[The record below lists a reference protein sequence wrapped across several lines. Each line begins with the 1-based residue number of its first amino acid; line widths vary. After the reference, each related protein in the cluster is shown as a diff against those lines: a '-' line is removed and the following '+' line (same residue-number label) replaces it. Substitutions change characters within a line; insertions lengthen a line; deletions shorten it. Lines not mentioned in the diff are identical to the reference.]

1 MTPLGW
7 GLLAVG
13 AAAAGVDWWAV
24 WSSSPRARAAE
35 RIAKPA
41 VLAALLGVAALG
53 SPARPAVE
61 PWLLLALGASLAGD
75 VLLLPPGRLVPG
87 LVAFLVGHLAYV
99 VAFWQL
105 AGEGAWLLLG
115 TAGAAAL
122 VATVGRRLVRAAGRQ
137 GMGGPVAAYLAAITL
152 MAVAATRTG
161 EPAAVAGAWL
171 FVASDSMLGWGQF
184 VGTAPGGRGGAGLRL
199 GVIVTY
205 HVAQALLVV
214 ALLAA

>member
-7 GLLAVG
+7 GLLAAG
-13 AAAAGVDWWAV
+13 AAAAAVDWWAV
-24 WSSSPRARAAE
+24 WSASRRARAVE
-35 RIAKPA
+35 RVAKPA
-41 VLAALLGVAALG
+41 VLAALLGVAAMG
-53 SPARPAVE
+53 SPTKPSVE
-61 PWLLLALGASLAGD
+61 PGLLLALGASLAGD
-75 VLLLPPGRLVPG
+75 VLLLPPGRLVAG
-87 LVAFLVGHLAYV
+87 LAAFLVGHLAYV
-99 VAFWQL
+99 AAFWQL
-105 AGEGAWLLLG
+105 PGEGAWLLVG

-122 VATVGRRLVRAAGRQ
+122 VATAGRRLVRAAGQQ

-152 MAVAATRTG
+152 MAIAATRTG

-184 VGTAPGGRGGAGLRL
+184 VGTTPGGRGGARLRL

-214 ALLAA
+214 ALLGA